1 MRALLAAGA
10 SPIIALPDGTTAIQ
24 AAAGIDVEHQT
35 RPSDRVDRGDDDQEA
50 PRGARPERR
59 MVEAVQMLLD
69 AGADANA
76 ANKTGDTAM
85 HGAASN
91 GLPAVI
97 QLLVDRGAR
106 LDVKNRAGQ

>member
-1 MRALLAAGA
+1 
-10 SPIIALPDGTTAIQ
+10 
-24 AAAGIDVEHQT
+24 
-35 RPSDRVDRGDDDQEA
+35 
-50 PRGARPERR
+50 

-106 LDVKNRAGQ
+106 LDVKNRAGQTPLALTAPGAGQRGAGFGQPRPAPGLQKTRELLQQLGATN